1 MPKLSVIMSVFNSA
15 SYLKQ
20 SIDSVLDQSMND
32 FEFIIID
39 DASTDNSCSII
50 QEIQRKD
57 SRIRL
62 IKHSTNKG
70 LSVRLNEALDL
81 SNGEYVARMD
91 ADDVCL
97 PFRFH
102 CQLEYLDNKPEV
114 DICGSY
120 VRYFGS
126 ESYINKL
133 PCEHDDI
140 IMELLFGCPLAH
152 PTVVFRRK
160 RLLEYNLRYCTNV
173 KYAQDYNLWVSASRY
188 LTFANISKVLLNY
201 RYHSASIS
209 STKRQSQLNSAK
221 DSQLELFVYWGVSK
235 EDFEMY
241 SDTLNKDQF
250 ARSLNDIT
258 LLQKLFQVLIS
269 LNLKN
274 NLVNQTKLE
283 SFLSRRLFWAC
294 FYATKN
300 GIEVV
305 KLYFS
310 NKNTYRPPFFK
321 ILEFY
326 IRAFL
331 KVKR

>member
-1 MPKLSVIMSVFNSA
+1 MSVYNGA
-15 SYLKQ
+15 SYLND
-20 SIDSVLDQSMND
+20 SIESVLNQTFTD

-39 DASTDNSCSII
+39 DASTDNSRLII
-50 QEIQRKD
+50 QENQRKD

-81 SNGEYVARMD
+81 SNGEYIARMD

-97 PFRFH
+97 PFRFD
-102 CQLEYLDNKPEV
+102 CQLEYLDRHTKV

-133 PCEHDDI
+133 PCDHDDI

-152 PTVVFRRK
+152 PTVVFRKQRVM
-160 RLLEYNLRYCTNV
+160 EYNLSYCTTV

-188 LTFANISKVLLNY
+188 LMFANISKVLLNY
-201 RYHSASIS
+201 RYHSTSIS
-209 STKRQSQLNSAK
+209 STKRQVQLNSAR
-221 DSQLELFVYWGVSK
+221 DSQLKMFVYWGISK
-235 EDFEMY
+235 EDFEIY
-241 SDTLNKDQF
+241 SDTLNKDRF
-250 ARSLNDIT
+250 SRSLNDIV
-258 LLQKLFQVLIS
+258 LLHKLFQKLLS

-274 NLVNQTKLE
+274 NLVNQDKLQ

-294 FYATKN
+294 FYATRN
-300 GIEVV
+300 GIKIVSI
-305 KLYFS
+305 YFS
-310 NKNTYRPPFFK
+310 NKYTYRPHFFK
-321 ILEFY
+321 RVEFY

-331 KVKR
+331 KVKK